1 MNLRPIAAAI
11 LAITAVFATPSIAH
25 AHEDL
30 VQSDPTAGSEVAAGK
45 FDITL
50 TYSDEL
56 IQLEGGTG
64 AEVVVT
70 GPLEGESAIWST
82 GCLVINGREVS
93 TTVDIDQPG
102 TYRVAWRVV
111 SNDGHPIDGTYE
123 FTLVNDSN
131 YVASELDACPPL
143 VIAPAP
149 PGAVGLGL
157 FPITVGAG
165 LVLIVTGAVLIPVL
179 VAQRKRRS
187 S

>member
-1 MNLRPIAAAI
+1 MELPQGIETVKGNSKDYVLKLLKNIYGQKQAGRVWNSFLVEKLTSIGFQPSLIDDCVFFRDDVIFMVYVDDGIFIGNDDEKLKEAI
-11 LAITAVFATPSIAH
+11 REMQALGLNI
-25 AHEDL
+25 ED
-30 VQSDPTAGSEVAAGK
+30 Q
-45 FDITL
+45 
-50 TYSDEL
+50 
-56 IQLEGGTG
+56 
-64 AEVVVT
+64 
-70 GPLEGESAIWST
+70 
-82 GCLVINGREVS
+82 
-93 TTVDIDQPG
+93 
-102 TYRVAWRVV
+102 
-111 SNDGHPIDGTYE
+111 GHPADYVGVNIRSNRDGTYE

-149 PGAVGLGL
+149 PGDVGLGL